1 MPDTA
6 EPLAFRFDDF
16 LLDRP
21 AEALLRVH
29 PDGQTSRVPLGT
41 RAFRILSLLVERRGA
56 VVTRQEIMDA
66 VWPDVVVEE
75 NNLSVQL
82 SNLRRALDA
91 DRELGSCIQT
101 LPGRGYRFLPAVT
114 LSGHRL
120 VDRAQ
125 TAHPAGVSFDDAAS
139 TASAEP
145 ASDPSNAEPTRPQ
158 PSAPAGG
165 HRIGSTRNT
174 KRHRTGWVVAACVL
188 LAVLIASI
196 VWPAAL
202 APPIRGASKTAMAP
216 STATPDAREARY
228 HPDTGGAAA
237 TVPGGTAV
245 PAGWA
250 TMWTSTPSTPSWRT

>member
-1 MPDTA
+1 MPDSA
-6 EPLAFRFDDF
+6 EPRTFRFDDF

-101 LPGRGYRFLPAVT
+101 LPGRGYRFLPAVV
-114 LSGHRL
+114 LSDHRIA
-120 VDRAQ
+120 DRAG
-125 TAHPAGVSFDDAAS
+125 TANPTGDSFDDAAGPLS
-139 TASAEP
+139 TDRHLIPRTPIGHGPLACTARGHSIGANRHP
-145 ASDPSNAEPTRPQ
+145 RR
-158 PSAPAGG
+158 
-165 HRIGSTRNT
+165 HRIGGPSRPAVF
-174 KRHRTGWVVAACVL
+174 WAC
-188 LAVLIASI
+188 
-196 VWPAAL
+196 
-202 APPIRGASKTAMAP
+202 
-216 STATPDAREARY
+216 
-228 HPDTGGAAA
+228 
-237 TVPGGTAV
+237 
-245 PAGWA
+245 
-250 TMWTSTPSTPSWRT
+250 